1 MNTPGIITIKLE
13 GVTFE
18 QTERCRKMI
27 HKLFEKGFFNI
38 RNGSFTANFDSKG
51 DMVAGE
57 HRLTWRDATVV
68 EPNSLILEQFK
79 IETEPVHKSTVARS
93 GSV

>member
-1 MNTPGIITIKLE
+1 MNTPGTITITLQN
-13 GVTFE
+13 VTFE

-51 DMVAGE
+51 DLVAGE
-57 HRLTWRDATVV
+57 SKLTWRDALAS
-68 EPNSLILEQFK
+68 EPDILVLEQFK
-79 IETEPVHKSTVARS
+79 IQTDPVHKSSVVRS
-93 GSV
+93 L

>member
-1 MNTPGIITIKLE
+1 MTPGVITIKLE
-13 GVTFE
+13 NVTFE

-57 HRLTWRDATVV
+57 HRLTWRDASPIETKV
-68 EPNSLILEQFK
+68 LLEQFK
-79 IETEPVHKSTVARS
+79 IETEPVNKSSVARRME
-93 GSV
+93 V

>member
-1 MNTPGIITIKLE
+1 MNTPGIITIKLAD
-13 GVTFE
+13 VTFE

-51 DMVAGE
+51 DLVAGE
-57 HRLTWRDATVV
+57 SKLTWRDASTL
-68 EPNSLILEQFK
+68 EPNSLLLEQFK
-79 IETEPVHKSTVARS
+79 IQNDPVHKSSVVRS
-93 GSV
+93 I